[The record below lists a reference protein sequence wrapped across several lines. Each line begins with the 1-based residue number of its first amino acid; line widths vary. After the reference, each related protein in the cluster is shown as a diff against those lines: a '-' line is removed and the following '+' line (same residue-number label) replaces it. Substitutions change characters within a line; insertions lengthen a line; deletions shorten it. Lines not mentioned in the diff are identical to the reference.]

1 VSEGMARIA
10 PPMKEGLVDRT
21 LVHKS
26 DERNVFIFDLRRALP
41 MLIEEEAFARNA
53 SSLAPG
59 DRELMDRAYP
69 SSGPLNGE
77 GRSRTRFFSGMAPG
91 IPAAAVA
98 RAKASRDEEFVDLV
112 GRKYEPERAAAP
124 ANFILREALTEREC
138 FVARN
143 AAHFSSFSF
152 SAADEA
158 RISAILE
165 GWEGIGREDV
175 FYAEMRVDPS
185 HEYYFEHAI
194 EHVPAMMLIE
204 AQRQFGLACCHRYGK
219 IPVKGKQIILKDL
232 SIEFINYAELPFPI
246 AIRGVV
252 ESCRWHGKEYWSEL
266 KMDIGFYQ
274 WTPIARFHFTGRSL
288 DLRLFQKM
296 RERKAAMLG
305 ERRFLPRRPG
315 EFSFCVRKGDES
327 ELPKAELSDVSLG
340 GFRAAFR
347 APAEKPESENMEF
360 ILHSAV
366 TGFVMGKCRMA
377 WLSDDGMKAGFAFTE
392 MPAEDV
398 RKLGEFIGAY
408 AVHAEGREYRKNGD
422 AYGN

>member
-1 VSEGMARIA
+1 VDDRMARTD
-10 PPMKEGLVDRT
+10 PPKGVGLVDRT

-41 MLIEEEAFARNA
+41 MRIEEDVFARNA
-53 SSLAPG
+53 SRVAPG
-59 DRELMDRAYP
+59 DMELLERAYP
-69 SSGPLNGE
+69 ARLGRAGE
-77 GRSRTRFFSGMAPG
+77 GAGQERLFTGIASK
-91 IPAAAVA
+91 IPAEAVA
-98 RAKASRDEEFVDLV
+98 RAKAARDEEFIDLI
-112 GRKYEPERAAAP
+112 GRKYASDPDSEPAS
-124 ANFILREALTEREC
+124 FILREALTEKES
-138 FVARN
+138 FAARN
-143 AAHFSSFSF
+143 AAPFSGFF
-152 SAADEA
+152 FQAAEEA
-158 RISAILE
+158 RLSAILE
-165 GWEGIGREDV
+165 EWEGIEREDV

-204 AQRQFGLACCHRYGK
+204 AQRQFGLACCHQYGK

-232 SIEFINYAELPFPI
+232 CIEFQNYAELPFPI

-274 WTPIARFHFTGRSL
+274 WTPIARFRFTGRSL
-288 DLRLFQKM
+288 DLRLFRKM

-315 EFSFCVRKGDES
+315 EFSFCVRTADEA
-327 ELPKAELSDVSLG
+327 ELPNADLSDVSLG

-347 APAEKPESENMEF
+347 APVEKTESESMEL
-360 ILHSAV
+360 ILHSAGA
-366 TGFVMGKCRMA
+366 GFVKGKCRMA
-377 WLSDDGMKAGFAFTE
+377 WLSEDRMTAGFAFTS
-392 MPAEDV
+392 MSAEDV
-398 RKLGEFIGAY
+398 GRLGEFIGSY
-408 AVHAEGREYRKNGD
+408 AVHAEGRDYRNNGD

>member
-1 VSEGMARIA
+1 MARTA
-10 PPMKEGLVDRT
+10 SPGNEGLVDRN

-41 MLIEEEAFARNA
+41 MGVEEEAFVRNA
-53 SSLAPG
+53 SRAAPG
-59 DRELMDRAYP
+59 DLELLERAYP
-69 SSGPLNGE
+69 APAGRGGGVSGGA
-77 GRSRTRFFSGMAPG
+77 RIFSGMAPR
-91 IPAAAVA
+91 IPADTVA
-98 RAKASRDEEFVDLV
+98 RAKAARDEEFIDIIA
-112 GRKYEPERAAAP
+112 RKYAADSEAEPTA
-124 ANFILREALTEREC
+124 FLLREALTEREC
-138 FVARN
+138 FSVRN
-143 AAHFSSFSF
+143 AVPFSGAFF
-152 SAADEA
+152 QAADEA
-158 RISAILE
+158 RLSAILE
-165 GWEGIGREDV
+165 EWEGILREDV

-204 AQRQFGLACCHRYGK
+204 AQRQFGLACCHRYGR

-232 SIEFINYAELPFPI
+232 SIEFQNYAELPFPI
-246 AIRGVV
+246 SIRGVV

-274 WTPIARFHFTGRSL
+274 WTPVAKFRFTGRSL

-315 EFSFCVRKGDES
+315 EFSFCVRKADES

-347 APAEKPESENMEF
+347 SPVDKSGAEDMEF
-360 ILHSAV
+360 ILHAEGA
-366 TGFVMGKCRMA
+366 GFIMGKCRMA
-377 WLSDDGMKAGFAFTE
+377 WLGEDGLAAGFAFTE
-392 MPAEDV
+392 MTADDV
-398 RKLGEFIGAY
+398 RRLGEFIGAY
-408 AVHAEGREYRKNGD
+408 AVHAEGREYRKNGG